1 MSPQW
6 SIPDYAIIAAALAG
20 IVVAAYLVYGLF
32 AF

>member
-1 MSPQW
+1 MLRW

-20 IVVAAYLVYGLF
+20 IIMMAYLLYGLF